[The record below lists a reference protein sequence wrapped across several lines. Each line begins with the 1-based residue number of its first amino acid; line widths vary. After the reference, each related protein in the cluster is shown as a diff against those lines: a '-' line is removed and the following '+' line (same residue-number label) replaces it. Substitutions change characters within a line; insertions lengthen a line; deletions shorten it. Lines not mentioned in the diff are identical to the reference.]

1 MAKSKKTTNTSSKGK
16 KKTSAN
22 STAEKIIKKVSK
34 LSKKQILIL
43 ALVVVVVCTVIVVL
57 YVTHPEYFSFLT
69 PPPSENENI
78 NGQIGENLAFEA
90 HFIDVGQGDAILL
103 RFSDGTEIMI
113 DAGSATTGITE
124 IRASV
129 SDYLNNLGL
138 DSIDCMIIT
147 HPDTDHY
154 NIAEDVMDQYEV
166 RRIIY
171 NDVAKNEENLSKN
184 QSYTDFIDRAD
195 QEIVN
200 KDFLDGIDAD
210 GEDYVIN
217 GNSYSINIYSPGYN
231 TFGNGNSDYDAEE
244 SNGMSPITIVSC
256 AGRNLVLTGDAIV
269 ETEEWFMS
277 KIGGTK
283 YDCDFLKVGHHGS
296 VTSSSEEFL
305 DYVDCEYAI
314 ILVDDGT
321 KHRHPDEEVM
331 DRLNDRSIP
340 TYTTN
345 THGNIVLR
353 VDIEGNFAFYVEK
366 DNVALNN
373 KDNVSE
379 YRELLPAA

>member
-1 MAKSKKTTNTSSKGK
+1 MAKSKKTTNMSNKGK
-16 KKTSAN
+16 RKTSAN

-43 ALVVVVVCTVIVVL
+43 SLVVVVVCTVIVVL

-103 RFSDGTEIMI
+103 RFSDGTDIMI

-129 SDYLNNLGL
+129 LDYLNNLGL

-154 NIAEDVMDQYEV
+154 NIAEAVMDQYEV
-166 RRIIY
+166 ERVIF
-171 NDVAKNEENLSKN
+171 NNVAKNQTYSG
-184 QSYTDFIDRAD
+184 FIARAD
-195 QEIVN
+195 DEIEDN
-200 KDFLDGIDAD
+200 NYLDGIDAD
-210 GEDYVIN
+210 GEDYIIN
-217 GNSYSINIYSPGYN
+217 GNGFSINVYAPGYD
-231 TFGNGNSDYDAEE
+231 TLGNANSDYDADE

-283 YDCDFLKVGHHGS
+283 YDCDFLKLGHHGS

-321 KHRHPDEEVM
+321 KHGHPDEEVM

>member
-43 ALVVVVVCTVIVVL
+43 SLVVVVVCTVIVVL

-103 RFSDGTEIMI
+103 RFSDGTDIMI

-129 SDYLNNLGL
+129 LDYLNNLGL

-154 NIAEDVMDQYEV
+154 NIAEAVMDQYEV
-166 RRIIY
+166 ERIIF
-171 NDVAKNEENLSKN
+171 NNVAKNQTYSG
-184 QSYTDFIDRAD
+184 FITRAD
-195 QEIVN
+195 DEIEDN
-200 KDFLDGIDAD
+200 NYLDGIDAD
-210 GEDYVIN
+210 GEDYIIN
-217 GNSYSINIYSPGYN
+217 GNGFSINVYAPGYD
-231 TFGNGNSDYDAEE
+231 TLGNANSEYDADE

-353 VDIEGNFAFYVEK
+353 VDMEGNFAFYVEK

>member
-22 STAEKIIKKVSK
+22 STAEKIIKRVSK

-103 RFSDGTEIMI
+103 RFSDGTDIMI

-129 SDYLNNLGL
+129 LDYLNNLGL

-166 RRIIY
+166 ERVIF
-171 NDVAKNEENLSKN
+171 NNVAKNQTYSG
-184 QSYTDFIDRAD
+184 FIARAD
-195 QEIVN
+195 DEIEDN
-200 KDFLDGIDAD
+200 NYLDGIDAD
-210 GEDYVIN
+210 GEDYIIN
-217 GNSYSINIYSPGYN
+217 GNGFSINVYAPGYD
-231 TFGNGNSDYDAEE
+231 TLGNANSEYDADE

-353 VDIEGNFAFYVEK
+353 VDMEGNFAFYVEK

>member
-1 MAKSKKTTNTSSKGK
+1 MAKSKKTTNMSNKGK
-16 KKTSAN
+16 RKTSAN

-43 ALVVVVVCTVIVVL
+43 SLVVVVVCTVIVVL

-103 RFSDGTEIMI
+103 RFSDGTDIMI

-129 SDYLNNLGL
+129 LDYLNNLGL

-154 NIAEDVMDQYEV
+154 NIAEAVMDQYEV
-166 RRIIY
+166 ERVIF
-171 NDVAKNEENLSKN
+171 NNVAKNQTYSG
-184 QSYTDFIDRAD
+184 FIARAD
-195 QEIVN
+195 DEIEDN
-200 KDFLDGIDAD
+200 NYLDGIDAD
-210 GEDYVIN
+210 GEDYIIN
-217 GNSYSINIYSPGYN
+217 GNGFSINVYAPGYD
-231 TFGNGNSDYDAEE
+231 TLGNANSDYDADE

-283 YDCDFLKVGHHGS
+283 YDCDFLKLGHHGS

-305 DYVDCEYAI
+305 NYVDCEYAI

-321 KHRHPDEEVM
+321 KHGHPDEEVM

>member
-16 KKTSAN
+16 RKTSAN

-43 ALVVVVVCTVIVVL
+43 SLVVVVVCTVIVVL

-69 PPPSENENI
+69 PPPSEDENI

-103 RFSDGTEIMI
+103 RFSDGTDIMI

-129 SDYLNNLGL
+129 LDYLNNLGL

-154 NIAEDVMDQYEV
+154 NIAEAVMDQYEV
-166 RRIIY
+166 ERVIF
-171 NDVAKNEENLSKN
+171 NNVAKNQTYSG
-184 QSYTDFIDRAD
+184 FIARAD
-195 QEIVN
+195 DEIEDN
-200 KDFLDGIDAD
+200 NYLDGIDAD
-210 GEDYVIN
+210 GEDYIIN
-217 GNSYSINIYSPGYN
+217 GNGFSINVYAPGYD
-231 TFGNGNSDYDAEE
+231 TLGNANSEYDADE

-283 YDCDFLKVGHHGS
+283 YDCDFLKLGHHGS

-321 KHRHPDEEVM
+321 KHGHPDEEVM

-366 DNVALNN
+366 DSVALNN

>member
-16 KKTSAN
+16 RKTSAN

-43 ALVVVVVCTVIVVL
+43 SLVVVVVCTVIVVL

-103 RFSDGTEIMI
+103 RFSDGTDIMI

-129 SDYLNNLGL
+129 LDYLNNLGL

-154 NIAEDVMDQYEV
+154 NIAEAVMDQYEV
-166 RRIIY
+166 ERVIF
-171 NDVAKNEENLSKN
+171 NNVAKNQTYSG
-184 QSYTDFIDRAD
+184 FIARAD
-195 QEIVN
+195 DEIEDN
-200 KDFLDGIDAD
+200 NYLDGIDAD
-210 GEDYVIN
+210 GEDYIIN
-217 GNSYSINIYSPGYN
+217 GNGFSINVYAPGYD
-231 TFGNGNSDYDAEE
+231 TLGNANSEYDADE

-283 YDCDFLKVGHHGS
+283 YDCDFLKLGHHGS

-321 KHRHPDEEVM
+321 KHGHPDEEVM

-366 DNVALNN
+366 DSVALNN

>member
-16 KKTSAN
+16 RKTSAN

-43 ALVVVVVCTVIVVL
+43 SLVVVVVCTVIVVL

-103 RFSDGTEIMI
+103 RFSDGTDIMI

-129 SDYLNNLGL
+129 LDYLNNLGL

-154 NIAEDVMDQYEV
+154 NIAEAVMDQYEV
-166 RRIIY
+166 ERVIF
-171 NDVAKNEENLSKN
+171 NNVAKNQTYSG
-184 QSYTDFIDRAD
+184 FIARAD
-195 QEIVN
+195 DEIEDN
-200 KDFLDGIDAD
+200 NYLDGIDAD
-210 GEDYVIN
+210 GEDYIIN
-217 GNSYSINIYSPGYN
+217 GNGFSINVYAPGYD
-231 TFGNGNSDYDAEE
+231 TLGNANSDYDADE

-283 YDCDFLKVGHHGS
+283 YDCDFLKLGHHGS

-321 KHRHPDEEVM
+321 KHGHPDEEVM